1 MRLALSLLLLSLLGC
16 VPQAGGGQAPAADQT
31 LLLSNGLIQGRTV
44 RLRGLE
50 FSLPGVPLVA
60 ATSGNRLYAGF
71 PFQLLVYEQGQLEN
85 SLPLS
90 SSPRFIKGWPGV
102 VVGLE
107 EGVYTPGRG
116 LLRLREKALDALAV
130 GDQIYWV
137 DGKAF
142 FGGSSLLSEGAYK
155 LVAGDERRVMALTAT
170 SAFIYPGG
178 RSISLPEEPLAA
190 VVVEELYMLGKKGL
204 YRISASGLQ
213 IAFQPGDYS
222 AIATDGETLSL
233 LQDGRLVRFNLSLG
247 GL

>member
-1 MRLALSLLLLSLLGC
+1 MRLLGLLLLGSLAAC
-16 VPQAGGGQAPAADQT
+16 VPQAGVGRAPSAEQT

-44 RLRGLE
+44 RLGGLE

-60 ATSGNRLYAGF
+60 ATSGERLYVGF
-71 PFQLLVYEQGQLEN
+71 PFQLLVYEQGQLVN

-90 SSPRFIKGWPGV
+90 SNPRFLKGWPGV
-102 VVGLE
+102 VVGLD

-116 LLRLREKALDALAV
+116 LLRLRERALDALAV
-130 GDQIYWV
+130 GEQLYWV

-142 FGGSSLLSEGAYK
+142 FGGSSTLAEGAYR
-155 LVAGDERRVMALTAT
+155 LVAGDERQVMALGAT
-170 SAFIYPGG
+170 SAFIYPDG
-178 RSISLPEEPLAA
+178 RSIGLPEEPLAA
-190 VVVEELYMLGKKGL
+190 VVVEDLYMLGRKGL

-222 AIATDGETLSL
+222 AIATDGQSLSL
-233 LQDGRLVRFNLSLG
+233 LREGRLVRFNLSLG

>member
-1 MRLALSLLLLSLLGC
+1 MRLLLGLLLGVLTAC
-16 VPQAGGGQAPAADQT
+16 VPQAGGGQAPATDQT

-44 RLRGLE
+44 RLKGLE

-60 ATSGNRLYAGF
+60 ATSGERLYVGF
-71 PFQLLVYEQGQLEN
+71 PFQLLVYVQGQLEN

-90 SSPRFIKGWPGV
+90 SNPLYLKGWPGV
-102 VVGLE
+102 VVGLQ
-107 EGVYTPGRG
+107 EGLYTPGRG
-116 LLRLREKALDALAV
+116 LLRLRERALDALAV
-130 GDQIYWV
+130 ADQLYWV

-142 FGGSSLLSEGAYK
+142 HAGSSTLAEGAYR
-155 LVAGDERRVMALTAT
+155 LVAGDERRVMALSAT
-170 SAFIYPGG
+170 SAFIYPEG

-190 VVVEELYMLGKKGL
+190 VVVEDLYMLGRKGL

-233 LQDGRLVRFNLSLG
+233 LEGGRLVRFNLSLG
-247 GL
+247 EL

>member
-1 MRLALSLLLLSLLGC
+1 VRRLLGLLLLSLLGC
-16 VPQAGGGQAPAADQT
+16 APQVGGGQTPASEQT

-44 RLRGLE
+44 RLKGLE

-60 ATSGNRLYAGF
+60 TTAGERLYVGF

-116 LLRLREKALDALAV
+116 LLRLREKALDALVV

-137 DGKAF
+137 DGKSF

-155 LVAGDERRVMALTAT
+155 LVAGDERRVMALTAA
-170 SAFIYPGG
+170 SAFIYPDG

-190 VVVEELYMLGKKGL
+190 VVVEDLYMLGKRGL
-204 YRISASGLQ
+204 YRISASGLR

-222 AIATDGETLSL
+222 AIATDGESLSL